1 MASQILRLA
10 GTGLFAALTMPGPA
24 AAEVPAECTG
34 GICRVRL
41 TPAEL
46 LAAAERLVAAGRLT
60 EAQPLIDALRQAP
73 GFGVQTRFLAGYV
86 AAKQGR
92 WSVAANEYMAIL
104 ADDPAQTRV
113 RLELARA
120 FMAMGQ
126 TGRADRQFAIAER
139 SPDLS
144 PEIARTIR
152 SVRNTIR
159 ANRRWQL
166 DVTAGIAP
174 DTNINNATAA
184 DQVTVMLGDTPVP
197 LQLDQAARRRS
208 GLGATARVSGSLRL
222 PVAPKVAA
230 IADLDANGTVYRD
243 DAYDTHVVQIAAGA
257 EYQAS
262 QATRVSLQAV
272 GAQRWFGGPVV
283 SRQVGARAGAQ
294 TVLDPKRRIGLQ
306 LDARH
311 TDALFNGAYS
321 GWQYGA
327 YATYEQ
333 AITPA
338 LVVSAGPYLRRDTL
352 KTAGLSTVEV
362 GGTLGVGG
370 ELPMGINLGLS
381 AGGARTVFD
390 APLAFFSDAARR
402 DWQVFGRATLGNRK
416 LRVLGLSPQVSWQ
429 VTRVASSYAFYTT
442 TRSRFELTLAR
453 YF

>member
-1 MASQILRLA
+1 MIRLVFRLA
-10 GTGLFAALTMPGPA
+10 ITGLFAAAAPATAASPG
-24 AAEVPAECTG
+24 ECTG

-46 LAAAERLVAAGRLT
+46 LAAAERLVQAGRLA

-73 GFGVQTRFLAGYV
+73 GFGFQARFLTGYV

-92 WSVAANEYMAIL
+92 WSAAADAYMAIL

-139 SPDLS
+139 APDLS

-222 PVAPKVAA
+222 PLASGLAA

-243 DAYDTHVVQIAAGA
+243 DAYDTHVVQVAAGA
-257 EYQAS
+257 EHQLS
-262 QATRVSLQAV
+262 PATRVSLQAV

-283 SRQVGARAGAQ
+283 SRQIGARAGAQ
-294 TVLDPKRRIGLQ
+294 AVLDPKRRLGFQ

-327 YATYEQ
+327 YLTFEQ
-333 AITPA
+333 AVTGA
-338 LVVSAGPYLRRDTL
+338 LVLSAGPYLRRDAL
-352 KTAGLSTVEV
+352 KADGLSSVEV
-362 GGTLGVGG
+362 GGTLGIGG
-370 ELPMGINLGLS
+370 ELPAGMNVGLS
-381 AGGARTVFD
+381 AGAARTVFD
-390 APLAFFSDAARR
+390 APLPFFSADARR
-402 DWQVFGRATLGNRK
+402 DWQLFGRATLGNRK
-416 LRVLGLSPQVSWQ
+416 LRVAGLSPQLSWQ

-442 TRSRFELTLAR
+442 IRSRFELTLAR

>member
-1 MASQILRLA
+1 MARLLRLA
-10 GTGLFAALTMPGPA
+10 IAGLFAAATPATAAVPG
-24 AAEVPAECTG
+24 ECTAG
-34 GICRVRL
+34 VCRVRL
-41 TPAEL
+41 TPLQL
-46 LAAAERLVAAGRLT
+46 LAAAERLVQAGRLA
-60 EAQPLIDALRQAP
+60 EAQPLIEALRQAP
-73 GFGVQTRFLAGYV
+73 GFGVQARFLTGYV

-92 WSVAANEYMAIL
+92 WSAAADQYMAIL

-113 RLELARA
+113 RLELGAA
-120 FMAMGQ
+120 FLAMGQ

-139 SPDLS
+139 APDLS

-197 LQLDQAARRRS
+197 LRLDGAARRRS
-208 GLGATARVSGSLRL
+208 GLGGTARASGSLRL

-230 IADLDANGTVYRD
+230 IADLDTNSTVYRD
-243 DAYDTHVVQIAAGA
+243 SAYDSHVVQVAAGA
-257 EYQAS
+257 EYQLS
-262 QATRVSLQAV
+262 PVTRVSLQAV

-283 SRQVGARAGAQ
+283 SRQLGVRAGGQ
-294 TVLDPKRRIGLQ
+294 TTLDPKRRLGLQ

-311 TDALFNGAYS
+311 TDALFNDAYS
-321 GWQYGA
+321 GWQYGG
-327 YATYEQ
+327 YLTYEQ
-333 AITPA
+333 AVTPA
-338 LVVSAGPYLRRDTL
+338 LVASAGPYLRRDAL
-352 KTAGLSTVEV
+352 KADGYSSVEL
-362 GGTLGVGG
+362 GGTLGIGG
-370 ELPMGINLGLS
+370 ELPMGMNVGLS
-381 AGGARTVFD
+381 AGTARTIFD
-390 APLAFFSDAARR
+390 APLAFFSDRARR

-442 TRSRFELTLAR
+442 TRSRFEFTLAR